1 MPLNLVTGVP
11 GASKTAYV
19 VTELDSIERK
29 NKVNLEALAKL
40 HKQPELTFF
49 EKSCR
54 C

>member
-29 NKVNLEALAKL
+29 NKVNLEKNKL
-40 HKQPELTFF
+40 IYQHN
-49 EKSCR
+49 
-54 C
+54 

>member
-29 NKVNLEALAKL
+29 NKVNLEKYKL
-40 HKQPELTFF
+40 VYQHKQSLF
-49 EKSCR
+49 ER
-54 C
+54 